1 MAFITLEE
9 LFKPTVIFSGLINL
23 LAMFQ
28 MMINKIILDL
38 INTKEV
44 VSFINDVI
52 AGMKK
57 EEEYDK
63 VVKKQ

>member
-63 VVKKQ
+63 VVKK

>member
-28 MMINKIILDL
+28 IMINKIILDL

-63 VVKKQ
+63 VVKK